1 MSPQKAVIFLNF
13 GLLSSIAFPTIIPC
27 STKRLWTLAQRTGAL
42 PSPLKPHR
50 QREVQKLAGRTYFE
64 TSMSSWLARFTRPI
78 IACLLHTG
86 AIQLRGGV
94 NRSKMR
100 TNELSGYVHVSFGSE
115 PKGADT
121 DKHKQKHRPFHC
133 IIWLLYH
140 PDDIVTFE
148 EANNDHHVSHFCHR
162 GICANVWDH
171 LDLVPEKFN
180 LSQNGCIFGSAV
192 TCPHRPK
199 RCIFVDIRGNPLPCL
214 NNPQTVSSNCIHDP
228 NCFKSRLLPGVA
240 ETGVITIEGTQR
252 KRKQPAET
260 ANEEKN

>member
-1 MSPQKAVIFLNF
+1 MFNEKAVDI
-13 GLLSSIAFPTIIPC
+13 GPTNWRFAK
-27 STKRLWTLAQRTGAL
+27 ST
-42 PSPLKPHR
+42 
-50 QREVQKLAGRTYFE
+50 E
-64 TSMSSWLARFTRPI
+64 TSSSKRGAKACWENLLRNQYEQLACKVYK
-78 IACLLHTG
+78 ANHCLLHTG